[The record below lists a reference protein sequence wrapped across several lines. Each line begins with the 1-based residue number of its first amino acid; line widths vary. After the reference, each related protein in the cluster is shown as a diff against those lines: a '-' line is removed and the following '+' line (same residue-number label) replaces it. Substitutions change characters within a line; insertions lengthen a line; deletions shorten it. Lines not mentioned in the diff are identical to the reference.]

1 MIFKEGFQPQGTNL
15 DLFNHAAIN
24 RDSAYFSTSKSPNV
38 ARTAPGV
45 EEGGFVYTAR
55 GQPNG
60 VDVNST
66 LGSRSPHHTELE
78 IAVPGGIPRC
88 QNCCRVT

>member
-1 MIFKEGFQPQGTNL
+1 
-15 DLFNHAAIN
+15 
-24 RDSAYFSTSKSPNV
+24 V

-45 EEGGFVYTAR
+45 EEGGFVYTVR

-66 LGSRSPHHTELE
+66 LGSRSPFPKEFE
-78 IAVPGGIPRC
+78 IAVPGSIQSLDIMGARAIGP
-88 QNCCRVT
+88 NGKFIGPFIKNPAYKP